1 MKTRYRVS
9 ALLLTLLLVGLEAPV
24 KPAAKITRRMPR
36 ILQQIVAP
44 ATPDNPRHSEGSM
57 VLLKDGR
64 ILLGYTEYYG
74 GQSEDHSPAKI
85 VGTYTSDHGRTWSPT
100 FILLENIARENVM
113 SVTFLRLRSGEIA
126 FFYLHKNSS
135 SDLKAYM
142 KLSRDEAKTWGAPVC
157 VTQAEGYHVMNNDR
171 VIQLKSGRLLAPIA
185 FSPDF
190 RKLDHWISFCYYSDD
205 LGKSWKKSK
214 SEIDLPK
221 RGAMEPGLVEL
232 RDGSVMMIIRTQMGS
247 VYKSY
252 SKDSGVT
259 WSASESLGLV
269 APVAPATIA
278 RMPKTG
284 DLLIVWNNAPDK
296 RTPLSTA
303 ISKDEGRTW
312 DHVQNLENDPRFAYA
327 YTSTL
332 FDGDWALLS
341 YWVHQRTAE
350 GHLIS
355 LKIAAMEI
363 DWFYQ

>member
-1 MKTRYRVS
+1 MRKRHW
-9 ALLLTLLLVGLEAPV
+9 TLVFWVTAILIGYEVTV
-24 KPAAKITRRMPR
+24 NPAVQITRRMPR

-44 ATPDNPRHSEGSM
+44 ATPENPRHSEGSM
-57 VLLKDGR
+57 VRLNDGR
-64 ILLGYTEYYG
+64 ILFAYTEYYG
-74 GQSEDHSPAKI
+74 GQSEDHSPARI
-85 VGTYTSDHGRTWSPT
+85 VATYTPDHGRTWSPT
-100 FILLENIARENVM
+100 LTLLENIARENVM
-113 SVTFLRLRSGEIA
+113 SVTLLRLRSGEIA

-142 KLSRDEAKTWGAPVC
+142 KLSRDEARTWSAPVC

-185 FSPDF
+185 YSPDF

-205 LGKSWKKSK
+205 LGKSWKKSQ

-247 VYKSY
+247 IYKSY
-252 SKDSGVT
+252 SQDGGIT
-259 WSASESLGLV
+259 WTPSESMGLV

-278 RMPKTG
+278 RIPKTG
-284 DLLIVWNNAPDK
+284 DLLIVWNNASDK
-296 RTPLSTA
+296 RSPLTTA
-303 ISKDEGRTW
+303 ISRDDGKTW
-312 DHVQNLENDPRFAYA
+312 DHIQNLETDPRFAYA

-341 YWVHQRTAE
+341 YWVHRRTPE